1 MSAPSA
7 GRSRARLEF
16 AAAVGLDLIA
26 AATALLLCT
35 RAWQS
40 VLLARPRPL
49 GDDVLHVSGRTVDRG
64 ADRVRAGGARRSGR
78 GAGQRGLA
86 RRLVGLVLVGAG
98 VRRGG
103 LGRRCDDAAVGPADP
118 DAGRGPTRRGP
129 RRAEYLAGERA
140 RRLGGGLR
148 RRRVLIALVGV
159 LVCLRGGRWAAMS
172 ARYTAPVAGAGHR
185 PSDSESGSESVAAS
199 GDDQQQARIQSS
211 MWSALERGED
221 PTAPGGAGLE

>member
-49 GDDVLHVSGRTVDRG
+49 GDEVLHVSGRTVT
-64 ADRVRAGGARRSGR
+64 AAPTAFALVALAGVVAVLAS
-78 GAGQRGLA
+78 RGLA

-98 VRRGG
+98 VGVAASAAGAMTRLSAQRIRMLAEGRHVVG
-103 LGRRCDDAAVGPADP
+103 LGAPSTWRVSVHAGWAAGCVA
-118 DAGRGPTRRGP
+118 AG
-129 RRAEYLAGERA
+129 
-140 RRLGGGLR
+140 
-148 RRRVLIALVGV
+148 VLIALVGV